1 MPLLQIFQLAASPV
15 RPECT
20 GWLAEISRYDNVGIM
35 WDDGDCC
42 WWPSI
47 VWWVWNV
54 WKCGCS
60 YPMYLENSEYHSFC
74 RHQIRNFS
82 ISAGGWLPTP
92 PGPHYHKKPSVHQ
105 PSSEAFHQTAPER
118 KESQQRKRQQL
129 LNHHHKDN
137 NNPKKRSINSI
148 WKEADRNL
156 RLQMLGM
163 RSHSC
168 IYHSILELSPCLL
181 STTFGNL
188 TALHL

>member
-1 MPLLQIFQLAASPV
+1 MVVWDFFFHQQYDGLETFENVVALVQ
-15 RPECT
+15 CT
-20 GWLAEISRYDNVGIM
+20 
-35 WDDGDCC
+35 
-42 WWPSI
+42 
-47 VWWVWNV
+47 
-54 WKCGCS
+54 WKIQNIIHFADTK
-60 YPMYLENSEYHSFC
+60 LSEAFG
-74 RHQIRNFS
+74 RNLS
-82 ISAGGWLPTP
+82 TSVVTLTSNT

-118 KESQQRKRQQL
+118 KENQQRKRQQL

-137 NNPKKRSINSI
+137 NNSKKRSINSI
-148 WKEADRNL
+148 SKEADRNL